1 MSEPFGHILY
11 RAASILAA
19 VVALFAAFNFIDNVS
34 NGEPMVP
41 LPALALAVIIWLIGL
56 GCRYVSLASQEGR
69 IGHNA
74 KEA

>member
-1 MSEPFGHILY
+1 MSEPLGQSLY

-19 VVALFAAFNFIDNVS
+19 VVALFAAFNFLDNFS

-41 LPALALAVIIWLIGL
+41 MPALALAVVIWLIGL
-56 GCRYVSLASQEGR
+56 GCRYASHARQAER
-69 IGHNA
+69 TRHNT